1 VANRLETGEF
11 RLVIAVDDITPEL
24 KTIVEFLN
32 AHTLPSVQVLALALA
47 YGREGDTECLTPT
60 VYGEESARNR
70 NLGTTNTH
78 WNETT
83 FDEQVAARTDGPI
96 QDFVNKLLTHGSQ
109 QGHHPFYGSGATPG
123 MSYYYDLGG
132 QARSVWALYL
142 NVPTPKVS
150 LNFGNISKWSDAAV
164 RDMLEELRINPLIAS
179 RLESVN
185 SDDLNKYPTIPV
197 SPVLI
202 DAEAQSTFFK
212 AIDSLLERSSV
223 EE

>member
-1 VANRLETGEF
+1 
-11 RLVIAVDDITPEL
+11 
-24 KTIVEFLN
+24 
-32 AHTLPSVQVLALALA
+32 
-47 YGREGDTECLTPT
+47 
-60 VYGEESARNR
+60 
-70 NLGTTNTH
+70 
-78 WNETT
+78 
-83 FDEQVAARTDGPI
+83 
-96 QDFVNKLLTHGSQ
+96 
-109 QGHHPFYGSGATPG
+109 

-164 RDMLEELRINPLIAS
+164 RDMLEELRINPLLAS

-202 DAEAQSTFFK
+202 DAEARSTFFN

-223 EE
+223 VE